1 MELAIS
7 QRRNDVVKG
16 GRIRIMT
23 GVVIVDAVRT
33 AIGKMG
39 GTLKNVEVDYL
50 AAKVIDEVLKRN
62 GIEGSEVDEVIM
74 GQAKQSTDAPNM
86 ARVALLRAGLPVEV
100 PGYTVHR
107 QCGSGLQA
115 INNAAQQIQCGLASI
130 IVAGGAESMSTAPY
144 YIRGARYGLEAGNGL
159 LLDPNTESQPRSQ
172 PPEIYGKDLTMG
184 LTAEILA
191 EKYQISRQEQ
201 DEFAFLSQSRAA
213 YAISSGKFENE
224 IVPFEVKLKK
234 EMIHFK
240 IDEHPRLTPV
250 EKLLTLP
257 PVFKKDGTVTAGNS
271 SGRNDG
277 AAAVLVM
284 SEIEAEKRGLKPKAR
299 ILAQAV
305 SGVSPEI
312 MGIGP
317 VPATRKAL
325 KMAGL
330 QLEDIDLIELN
341 EAFAAQSLAVIK
353 ELGLRLE
360 KVNVN
365 GGAIALGHPVGAT
378 GAILMT
384 KLIHEMERRGSRYGL
399 VTLCIGGGQGITT
412 IVENLRR

>member
-1 MELAIS
+1 
-7 QRRNDVVKG
+7 
-16 GRIRIMT
+16 
-23 GVVIVDAVRT
+23 
-33 AIGKMG
+33 
-39 GTLKNVEVDYL
+39 
-50 AAKVIDEVLKRN
+50 
-62 GIEGSEVDEVIM
+62 
-74 GQAKQSTDAPNM
+74 
-86 ARVALLRAGLPVEV
+86 
-100 PGYTVHR
+100 
-107 QCGSGLQA
+107 
-115 INNAAQQIQCGLASI
+115 
-130 IVAGGAESMSTAPY
+130 
-144 YIRGARYGLEAGNGL
+144 
-159 LLDPNTESQPRSQ
+159 
-172 PPEIYGKDLTMG
+172 
-184 LTAEILA
+184 
-191 EKYQISRQEQ
+191 
-201 DEFAFLSQSRAA
+201 
-213 YAISSGKFENE
+213 
-224 IVPFEVKLKK
+224 
-234 EMIHFK
+234 MIHFK